1 MSDAIKHKCGIA
13 IIRLLKPLSYYKEG
27 STVILMEMGFFVV
40 VGHFHEAD
48 TSSTKFV
55 VEPNNLMQKRI
66 FVIYF
71 TLSASY
77 AIARNSPPRQIGAGC
92 SYH

>member
-48 TSSTKFV
+48 TKRKFNYQRV
-55 VEPNNLMQKRI
+55 PL
-66 FVIYF
+66 
-71 TLSASY
+71 
-77 AIARNSPPRQIGAGC
+77 NSW
-92 SYH
+92 

>member
-48 TSSTKFV
+48 TNY
-55 VEPNNLMQKRI
+55 E
-66 FVIYF
+66 
-71 TLSASY
+71 
-77 AIARNSPPRQIGAGC
+77 
-92 SYH
+92 